1 MERMRKKLVALMLAG
16 VLFLQSAGMVYG
28 ADFSDGTGVEVYGD
42 SENFSDSDG
51 NTGEEQ
57 FLGGMDEEQ
66 KVQEEVPDEE
76 NEQDAESATAT
87 PISGTCGENLKWKF
101 ENGVLTISGKG
112 WMNLPKYDHYHSQST
127 VPWFEFIND
136 IEKVVIK
143 QGVRNIGNGAFAD
156 CNRLISITIPNSVES
171 IGADAFFGCSR
182 LANIT
187 IPSSVKSIMDGA
199 FSRCSGLTNI
209 TIPDKITKIE
219 AGTFTECSGLKNV
232 IIPNNVTNIES
243 HAFSGCSGLTNVTI
257 PNSVTSI
264 GMYAFSVCTRLT
276 NVTIPNGVTSISDY
290 AFCSCSGLTRIKLP
304 NSLTYIGEHVFSG
317 CSGLTSITLP
327 SGLTRI
333 SMGTFSGCSG
343 LTRIKLPN
351 SLMHIENGAFSKCSG
366 LTSITIPNSVE
377 SIGAD
382 AFNGCNG
389 LTSITLPSGVTSI
402 GTRTFS
408 GCSGLMS
415 ITLPSNVE
423 NVGTNAFSECSRL
436 TSITLPRNV
445 KSIESYAFSGCSSL
459 INVYYEGNEL
469 AWEKI
474 NIDSHNKYLINAK
487 IHYNSSVPS
496 STKKFSLKV
505 SNGAVV
511 LGKDNSI
518 FTEYEASAAG
528 KADSEGKQIKWE
540 SSNPSVAK
548 IDQKSTG
555 LIVNQD
561 GSSGSA
567 WINLLTYD
575 VGKTVITGTS
585 VDGRTASVT
594 INVEP
599 ELRKTSSTFNISEK
613 TAVTVCSVQLKN
625 GNKQY
630 LESFMKSLKV
640 QDTGSYLAGTYVKI
654 DKTEY
659 QISDDGKTAD
669 LICTFTPI
677 GDGNEASEITCTSP
691 NGQSISISIGKESI
705 GTFNR
710 DIDQYVLSEVKKY
723 TNNKF
728 YAQYDAIMSAK
739 TSGDE
744 KLRRLNELF
753 SNAGIT
759 DVKEGVQYISDVSSH
774 QRSYRYLTTNEI
786 YCAYNFLEW
795 LYDGTLGNLRRG
807 LLYAD
812 GLIFNGEIF
821 DYTDLSTF
829 TEADYPGVKKNKA
842 LLKKILEMDNSNIG
856 TTTFKNANTLAKYLK
871 NILSLNGIKS
881 TDEMNRVMDE
891 IVNCTSAEKL
901 NGLQNQFVELLSKE
915 LKHNNKGTVYFDGE
929 LFSKALGKSAK
940 ILKFGGALAE
950 DITAV
955 INLESDLEKYNKNS
969 RFLQNIYQ
977 NKDVSF
983 EMRLAAYRIE
993 YELKTG
999 YYYQLTSILGDIMD
1013 FGVDVLYTDKSI
1025 VSEYLN
1031 KAGISSETTGL
1042 FGDAFSTIKFAT
1054 FVSNIVVDMGD
1065 FVKQAAYTQGYGELS
1080 ALYSLKLENDKNAF
1094 LNRQSYENAWTFFE
1108 DYTML
1113 WNLRKM
1119 GEEQYLGMNEV
1130 KMYLFSKVPTLNY
1143 DMKVEIVKDTLS
1155 ELEKCKFNI
1164 PSQYTIPAS
1173 IQYSEKAVIHCPV
1186 NVAVCLKNGKQIAY
1200 LKDGIE
1206 SDVTNSYG
1214 RFAVVREAYSGEYVK
1229 VVCLKDKENVEFKII
1244 GTADGKMQMEFATSD
1259 DKTTGNIY
1267 KISEVTVSSKSVIQT
1282 TVSDIVNKNVYYVD
1296 KDGDGKV
1303 DEKGNFVVTDDT
1315 SCNPVP
1321 TPLPTITV
1329 TPTPTSSPIHKP
1341 VTPNLKMVIP
1351 TYNVITFKWSAV
1363 SNADGYQVYRKVNSG
1378 KWKSVKTTTGLVYK
1392 DKDTKAGYKYS
1403 YTVKT
1408 YKLIDGKK
1416 VYSGYDK
1423 KGLSGKLNT
1432 TVSLKIKNNTVSVSW
1447 KKTNGASG
1455 YYIYRATSKKGK
1467 YSKIKIITSGKTLK
1481 YTDKKVKK
1489 GKTYYY
1495 KVVPFRKISGKAV
1508 KGASSAVKS
1517 IAFKKKDVKPTESQ
1531 SSAWKYPE
1539 AVQKL
1544 IDYLIKNGQ
1553 EWTDSSNGTN
1563 YMIISPK
1570 VGNGSVTLQYQKA
1583 RGDQKSMLWMAY
1595 SVNEEI
1601 NSQNREVITLFWGEG
1616 YQLDN
1621 SKGEISV
1628 DYRINNNDNS
1638 VEGKMAA
1645 NDFTKETNVR
1655 FYGNNLKDYTLK
1667 QISEKGNKLLQEA
1680 LPLFESCL
1688 KQGDSGVT
1696 MKDLGFKKYN
1706 FH

>member
-1 MERMRKKLVALMLAG
+1 MKRMKKKLMALMLSG
-16 VLFLQSAGMVYG
+16 VLVLQSAGMAHG
-28 ADFSDGTGVEVYGD
+28 ADFSDETGVEVYGD
-42 SENFSDSDG
+42 SEEFSDSDG
-51 NTGEEQ
+51 NTAEEQ
-57 FLGGMDEEQ
+57 FTGGLDEEQ
-66 KVQEEVPDEE
+66 KVQEEAPDGE
-76 NEQDAESATAT
+76 NEQDAESATASPT
-87 PISGTCGENLKWKF
+87 SGTCGKNLKW
-101 ENGVLTISGKG
+101 EWDNGTLTISGIG
-112 WMNLPKYDHYHSQST
+112 EMTDYNALDSA
-127 VPWFEFIND
+127 PWDFVKSD
-136 IEKVVIK
+136 IKKIEIK
-143 QGVRNIGNGAFAD
+143 AGVTRIGNWAFY
-156 CNRLISITIPNSVES
+156 
-171 IGADAFFGCSR
+171 GCGGLMS
-182 LANIT
+182 IT
-187 IPSSVKSIMDGA
+187 IPSSVM
-199 FSRCSGLTNI
+199 
-209 TIPDKITKIE
+209 
-219 AGTFTECSGLKNV
+219 
-232 IIPNNVTNIES
+232 
-243 HAFSGCSGLTNVTI
+243 
-257 PNSVTSI
+257 SI
-264 GMYAFSVCTRLT
+264 GNHVFTNCSKLT
-276 NVTIPNGVTSISDY
+276 DITIPNGVTSIEDW
-290 AFCSCSGLTRIKLP
+290 AFDGCIGLMRITIP
-304 NSLTYIGEHVFSG
+304 NSVMSIGDMAFYACG
-317 CSGLTSITLP
+317 KLTSITIP
-327 SGLTRI
+327 SRVENIGDGAFEKCIGLTKI
-333 SMGTFSGCSG
+333 TIPDNVTSIGAAAFAGC
-343 LTRIKLPN
+343 I
-351 SLMHIENGAFSKCSG
+351 G
-366 LTSITIPNSVE
+366 LTSITIPNRVE
-377 SIGAD
+377 NIEFNTFKNCSGLRSIRVTNSITNIESGA
-382 AFNGCNG
+382 FYGCNG
-389 LTSITLPSGVTSI
+389 L
-402 GTRTFS
+402 
-408 GCSGLMS
+408 
-415 ITLPSNVE
+415 
-423 NVGTNAFSECSRL
+423 
-436 TSITLPRNV
+436 
-445 KSIESYAFSGCSSL
+445 KD
-459 INVYYEGNEL
+459 VYYEGDEAEWKKIYINTWNESL
-469 AWEKI
+469 K
-474 NIDSHNKYLINAK
+474 KAK
-487 IHYNSSVPS
+487 IHYKSSAPS
-496 STKKFSLKV
+496 YDKKFSLKV

-511 LGKDNSI
+511 FGRDDAL
-518 FTEYEASAAG
+518 FVEYEAYASGMVA
-528 KADSEGKQIKWE
+528 SEGKQIKWE
-540 SSNPSVAK
+540 SSNPSVAE

-555 LIVNQD
+555 LIVSQD
-561 GSSGSA
+561 GSSGSG
-567 WINLLTYD
+567 WINLLTYG
-575 VGKTVITGTS
+575 VGSTVITGTS

-599 ELRKTSSTFNISEK
+599 ELRKTSSTFNISGK

-640 QDTGSYLAGTYVKI
+640 QDTGSYLAGTHVKI

-812 GLIFNGEIF
+812 GLIFNGEIY

-1200 LKDGIE
+1200 LKDGTE

-1244 GTADGKMQMEFATSD
+1244 GTADGTMQMEFATSD

-1267 KISEVTVSSKSVIQT
+1267 KIREVTVSSKSVIQT

-1341 VTPNLKMVIP
+1341 VTPNLKIVIP

-1392 DKDTKAGYKYS
+1392 DRDTKAGYKYF
-1403 YTVKT
+1403 YTVKA
-1408 YKLIDGKK
+1408 YKLINGKK

-1432 TVSLKIKNNTVSVSW
+1432 TVSLKTKNNTVSVSW

-1467 YSKIKIITSGKTLK
+1467 YSKIKTITSGKTLK

-1517 IAFKKKDVKPTESQ
+1517 IAFKKKDAKPTELQ

-1539 AVQKL
+1539 AAQKL

-1595 SVNEEI
+1595 SVNEKI
-1601 NSQNREVITLFWGEG
+1601 NSQNREVITLSWREA

-1628 DYRINNNDNS
+1628 NYRINNNNNS

-1655 FYGNNLKDYTLK
+1655 FYSNNLKDYTLE
-1667 QISEKGNKLLQEA
+1667 QMSEKGNKLLQEA

-1688 KQGDSGVT
+1688 KKEDSSVT
-1696 MKDLGFKKYN
+1696 MKDLGFKNYN

>member
-1 MERMRKKLVALMLAG
+1 MKKKLMALVLSG

-28 ADFSDGTGVEVYGD
+28 ADFSDETGVEVYGD
-42 SENFSDSDG
+42 SEEFSDSDG

-57 FLGGMDEEQ
+57 FTGGLEEQ
-66 KVQEEVPDEE
+66 QNVQDEAPDGE
-76 NEQDAESATAT
+76 NEQNVESATASPT
-87 PISGTCGENLKWKF
+87 SGTCGENLKW
-101 ENGVLTISGKG
+101 ELDNGTLTISGTG
-112 WMNLPKYDHYHSQST
+112 RMYSYDESWL
-127 VPWFEFIND
+127 VPWYASNIN
-136 IEKVVIK
+136 IKKTVIK
-143 QGVRNIGNGAFAD
+143 RGV
-156 CNRLISITIPNSVES
+156 TS
-171 IGADAFFGCSR
+171 IGARAFEDCTS
-182 LANIT
+182 LTSIT
-187 IPSSVKSIMDGA
+187 IPSSV
-199 FSRCSGLTNI
+199 
-209 TIPDKITKIE
+209 TI
-219 AGTFTECSGLKNV
+219 
-232 IIPNNVTNIES
+232 
-243 HAFSGCSGLTNVTI
+243 
-257 PNSVTSI
+257 
-264 GMYAFSVCTRLT
+264 
-276 NVTIPNGVTSISDY
+276 ISDY
-290 AFCSCSGLTRIKLP
+290 AFYRC
-304 NSLTYIGEHVFSG
+304 
-317 CSGLTSITLP
+317 TS
-327 SGLTRI
+327 
-333 SMGTFSGCSG
+333 
-343 LTRIKLPN
+343 
-351 SLMHIENGAFSKCSG
+351 
-366 LTSITIPNSVE
+366 LTSITIPSSVTN
-377 SIGAD
+377 IGD
-382 AFNGCNG
+382 GAFEDCTS
-389 LTSITLPSGVTSI
+389 LTSITIPSSVTNIGDYAFYRCTSLTSI
-402 GTRTFS
+402 MIPSSVTNIGDYAFG
-408 GCSGLMS
+408 GCTS
-415 ITLPSNVE
+415 
-423 NVGTNAFSECSRL
+423 L
-436 TSITLPRNV
+436 TSIT
-445 KSIESYAFSGCSSL
+445 SITIPSSVTIIGVGAFEDCTSLTSITIPSSVTIIGSGAFEGCTSLTSITIPSSVTGIGNYAFYSCTSL
-459 INVYYEGNEL
+459 TDVYYEGSEVE
-469 AWEKI
+469 WKKI
-474 NIDSHNKYLINAK
+474 FISNDNGYLIKAK
-487 IHYNSSVPS
+487 IHYNSSAPS
-496 STKKFSLKV
+496 STKRFSLKV

-511 LGKDNSI
+511 FGKENALFVD
-518 FTEYEASAAG
+518 YEASDNG

-540 SSNPSVAK
+540 SSNPSVAE

-555 LIVNQD
+555 VIVSQD
-561 GSSGSA
+561 GNSGSG

-575 VGKTVITGTS
+575 VGSTVITGTS

-599 ELRKTSSTFNISEK
+599 ELRKTSSTFNISGK

-677 GDGNEASEITCTSP
+677 GDGNEASEITCTSL

-1173 IQYSEKAVIHCPV
+1173 IQYSEKAVIHCPI

-1392 DKDTKAGYKYS
+1392 DRDTKAGYKYS
-1403 YTVKT
+1403 YTVKA
-1408 YKLIDGKK
+1408 YKFIDGKK

-1432 TVSLKIKNNTVSVSW
+1432 TVSLKTKNNTVSVSW

-1467 YSKIKIITSGKTLK
+1467 YSKIKTITSGKTLK
-1481 YTDKKVKK
+1481 YIDKKVKS
-1489 GKTYYY
+1489 GKSYYY
-1495 KVVPFRKISGKAV
+1495 KVIPFRKINGKAV
-1508 KGASSAVKS
+1508 KGAYSKIKS
-1517 IAFKKKDVKPTESQ
+1517 IALREANMNPNSDG
-1531 SSAWKYPE
+1531 KYSI
-1539 AVQKL
+1539 AAQKL
-1544 IDYLIKNGQ
+1544 IDYLLKNG
-1553 EWTDSSNGTN
+1553 EKWKDSSGGIDYT
-1563 YMIISPK
+1563 IHHLE
-1570 VGNGSVTLQYQKA
+1570 VGNGSVTFQYQSA
-1583 RGDQKSMLWMAY
+1583 HDDQKSVLWMSY
-1595 SVNEEI
+1595 NLGLEI
-1601 NSQNREVITLFWGEG
+1601 NSKSRECITLQWLE
-1616 YQLDN
+1616 QDN
-1621 SKGEISV
+1621 SDFSRKNEILVNYMINGNDDSV
-1628 DYRINNNDNS
+1628 GISISADS
-1638 VEGKMAA
+1638 
-1645 NDFTKETNVR
+1645 FTRKSKIEFHNWS
-1655 FYGNNLKDYTLK
+1655 LKDYTLE
-1667 QISEKGNKLLQEA
+1667 QMNEKANKRLQEA
-1680 LPLFESCL
+1680 MPLFESCL
-1688 KQGDSGVT
+1688 KKGDSDVT
-1696 MKDLGFKKYN
+1696 MTDLGFTKYS
-1706 FH
+1706 F

>member
-1 MERMRKKLVALMLAG
+1 MVWEVLNSEKKFLLVGKLINYEIKNGRMKCMKKKLMALVLSG

-28 ADFSDGTGVEVYGD
+28 ADFSDETGVEVYGD
-42 SENFSDSDG
+42 SEEFSDSDG

-57 FLGGMDEEQ
+57 FTGGLEEQ
-66 KVQEEVPDEE
+66 QNVQDEAPDGE
-76 NEQDAESATAT
+76 NEQNVESATASPT
-87 PISGTCGENLKWKF
+87 SGTCGENLKW
-101 ENGVLTISGKG
+101 ELDNGTLTISGTG
-112 WMNLPKYDHYHSQST
+112 RMYSYDESWL
-127 VPWFEFIND
+127 VPWYASNIN
-136 IEKVVIK
+136 IKKTVIK
-143 QGVRNIGNGAFAD
+143 RGV
-156 CNRLISITIPNSVES
+156 TS
-171 IGADAFFGCSR
+171 IGARAFEDCTS
-182 LANIT
+182 LTSIT
-187 IPSSVKSIMDGA
+187 IPSSV
-199 FSRCSGLTNI
+199 
-209 TIPDKITKIE
+209 TI
-219 AGTFTECSGLKNV
+219 
-232 IIPNNVTNIES
+232 
-243 HAFSGCSGLTNVTI
+243 
-257 PNSVTSI
+257 
-264 GMYAFSVCTRLT
+264 
-276 NVTIPNGVTSISDY
+276 ISDY
-290 AFCSCSGLTRIKLP
+290 AFYRC
-304 NSLTYIGEHVFSG
+304 
-317 CSGLTSITLP
+317 TS
-327 SGLTRI
+327 
-333 SMGTFSGCSG
+333 
-343 LTRIKLPN
+343 
-351 SLMHIENGAFSKCSG
+351 
-366 LTSITIPNSVE
+366 LTSITIPSSVTN
-377 SIGAD
+377 IGD
-382 AFNGCNG
+382 GAFEDCTS
-389 LTSITLPSGVTSI
+389 LTSITIPSSVTNIGDYAFYRCTSLTSI
-402 GTRTFS
+402 MIPSSVTNIGDYAFG
-408 GCSGLMS
+408 GCTS
-415 ITLPSNVE
+415 
-423 NVGTNAFSECSRL
+423 L
-436 TSITLPRNV
+436 TSIT
-445 KSIESYAFSGCSSL
+445 SITIPSSVTIIGVGAFEDCTSLTSITIPSSVTIIGSGAFEGCTSLTSITIPSSVTGIGNYAFYSCTSL
-459 INVYYEGNEL
+459 TDVYYEGSEVE
-469 AWEKI
+469 WKKI
-474 NIDSHNKYLINAK
+474 FISNDNGYLIKAK
-487 IHYNSSVPS
+487 IHYNSSAPS
-496 STKKFSLKV
+496 STKRFSLKV

-511 LGKDNSI
+511 FGKENALFVD
-518 FTEYEASAAG
+518 YEASDNG

-540 SSNPSVAK
+540 SSNPSVAE

-555 LIVNQD
+555 VIVSQD
-561 GSSGSA
+561 GNSGSG

-575 VGKTVITGTS
+575 VGSTVITGTS

-599 ELRKTSSTFNISEK
+599 ELRKTSSTFNISGK

-677 GDGNEASEITCTSP
+677 GDGNEASEITCTSL

-1244 GTADGKMQMEFATSD
+1244 GTADGTMQMEFATSD

-1392 DKDTKAGYKYS
+1392 DRDTKAGYKYS
-1403 YTVKT
+1403 YTVKA
-1408 YKLIDGKK
+1408 YKFIDGKK

-1432 TVSLKIKNNTVSVSW
+1432 TVSLKTKNNTVSVSW

-1467 YSKIKIITSGKTLK
+1467 YSKIKTITSGKTLK
-1481 YTDKKVKK
+1481 YIDKKVKS
-1489 GKTYYY
+1489 GKSYYY
-1495 KVVPFRKISGKAV
+1495 KVIPFRKINGKAV
-1508 KGASSAVKS
+1508 KGAYSKIKS
-1517 IAFKKKDVKPTESQ
+1517 IALREANMNPNSDG
-1531 SSAWKYPE
+1531 KYSI
-1539 AVQKL
+1539 AAQKL
-1544 IDYLIKNGQ
+1544 IDYLLKNG
-1553 EWTDSSNGTN
+1553 EKWKDSSGGIDYT
-1563 YMIISPK
+1563 IHHLE
-1570 VGNGSVTLQYQKA
+1570 VGNGSVTFQYQSA
-1583 RGDQKSMLWMAY
+1583 HDDQKSVLWMSY
-1595 SVNEEI
+1595 NLGLEI
-1601 NSQNREVITLFWGEG
+1601 NSKSRECITLQWLE
-1616 YQLDN
+1616 QDN
-1621 SKGEISV
+1621 SDFSRKNEILVNYMINGNDDSV
-1628 DYRINNNDNS
+1628 GISISADS
-1638 VEGKMAA
+1638 
-1645 NDFTKETNVR
+1645 FTRKSKIEFHNWS
-1655 FYGNNLKDYTLK
+1655 LKDYTLE
-1667 QISEKGNKLLQEA
+1667 QMNEKANKRLQEA
-1680 LPLFESCL
+1680 MPLFESCL
-1688 KQGDSGVT
+1688 KKGDSDVT
-1696 MKDLGFKKYN
+1696 MTDLGFTKYS
-1706 FH
+1706 F

>member
-1 MERMRKKLVALMLAG
+1 MVWEVLNSEKKFLLVGKLINYEIKNGRMKCMKKKLMALVLSG

-28 ADFSDGTGVEVYGD
+28 ADFSDETGVEVYGD
-42 SENFSDSDG
+42 SEEFSDSDG

-57 FLGGMDEEQ
+57 FTGGLEEQ
-66 KVQEEVPDEE
+66 QNVQDEAPDGE
-76 NEQDAESATAT
+76 NEQNVESATASPT
-87 PISGTCGENLKWKF
+87 SGTCGENLKW
-101 ENGVLTISGKG
+101 ELDNGTLTISGTG
-112 WMNLPKYDHYHSQST
+112 RMYSYDESWL
-127 VPWFEFIND
+127 VPWYASNIN
-136 IEKVVIK
+136 IKKTVIK
-143 QGVRNIGNGAFAD
+143 RGV
-156 CNRLISITIPNSVES
+156 TS
-171 IGADAFFGCSR
+171 IGARAFEDCTS
-182 LANIT
+182 LTSIT
-187 IPSSVKSIMDGA
+187 IPSSV
-199 FSRCSGLTNI
+199 
-209 TIPDKITKIE
+209 TI
-219 AGTFTECSGLKNV
+219 
-232 IIPNNVTNIES
+232 
-243 HAFSGCSGLTNVTI
+243 
-257 PNSVTSI
+257 
-264 GMYAFSVCTRLT
+264 
-276 NVTIPNGVTSISDY
+276 ISDY
-290 AFCSCSGLTRIKLP
+290 AFYRC
-304 NSLTYIGEHVFSG
+304 
-317 CSGLTSITLP
+317 TS
-327 SGLTRI
+327 
-333 SMGTFSGCSG
+333 
-343 LTRIKLPN
+343 
-351 SLMHIENGAFSKCSG
+351 
-366 LTSITIPNSVE
+366 LTSITIPSSVTN
-377 SIGAD
+377 IGD
-382 AFNGCNG
+382 GAFEDCTS
-389 LTSITLPSGVTSI
+389 LTSITIPSSVTNIGDYAFYRCTSLTSI
-402 GTRTFS
+402 MIPSSVTNIGDYAFG
-408 GCSGLMS
+408 GCTS
-415 ITLPSNVE
+415 
-423 NVGTNAFSECSRL
+423 L
-436 TSITLPRNV
+436 TSIT
-445 KSIESYAFSGCSSL
+445 SITIPSSVTIIGVGAFEDCTSLTSITIPSSVTIIGSGAFEGCTSLTSITIPSSVTGIGNYAFYSCTSL
-459 INVYYEGNEL
+459 TDVYYEGSEVE
-469 AWEKI
+469 WKKI
-474 NIDSHNKYLINAK
+474 FISNDNGYLIKAK
-487 IHYNSSVPS
+487 IHYNSSAPS
-496 STKKFSLKV
+496 STKRFSLKV

-511 LGKDNSI
+511 FGKENALFVD
-518 FTEYEASAAG
+518 YEASDNG

-540 SSNPSVAK
+540 SSNPSVAE

-555 LIVNQD
+555 VIVSQD
-561 GSSGSA
+561 GNSGSG

-575 VGKTVITGTS
+575 VGSTVITGTS

-599 ELRKTSSTFNISEK
+599 ELRKTSSTFNISGK

-677 GDGNEASEITCTSP
+677 GDGNEASEITCTSL

-1200 LKDGIE
+1200 LKDGTE

-1244 GTADGKMQMEFATSD
+1244 GTADGTMQMEFATSD

-1267 KISEVTVSSKSVIQT
+1267 KIREVTVSSKSVIQT

-1392 DKDTKAGYKYS
+1392 DRDTKAGYKYS
-1403 YTVKT
+1403 YTVKA

-1432 TVSLKIKNNTVSVSW
+1432 TVSLKTKNNTVSVSW

-1467 YSKIKIITSGKTLK
+1467 YSKIKTITSGKTLK
-1481 YTDKKVKK
+1481 YIDKKVKS
-1489 GKTYYY
+1489 GKSYYY
-1495 KVVPFRKISGKAV
+1495 KVIPFRKINGKAV
-1508 KGASSAVKS
+1508 KGAYSKIKS
-1517 IAFKKKDVKPTESQ
+1517 IALREANMNPNSDG
-1531 SSAWKYPE
+1531 KYSI
-1539 AVQKL
+1539 AAQKL
-1544 IDYLIKNGQ
+1544 IDYLLKNG
-1553 EWTDSSNGTN
+1553 EKWKDSSGGIDYT
-1563 YMIISPK
+1563 IHHLE
-1570 VGNGSVTLQYQKA
+1570 VGNGSVTFQYQSA
-1583 RGDQKSMLWMAY
+1583 HDDQKSVLWMSY
-1595 SVNEEI
+1595 NLGLEI
-1601 NSQNREVITLFWGEG
+1601 NSKSRECITLQWLE
-1616 YQLDN
+1616 QDN
-1621 SKGEISV
+1621 SDFSRKNEILVNYMINGNDDSV
-1628 DYRINNNDNS
+1628 GISISADS
-1638 VEGKMAA
+1638 
-1645 NDFTKETNVR
+1645 FTRKSKIEFHNWS
-1655 FYGNNLKDYTLK
+1655 LKDYTLE
-1667 QISEKGNKLLQEA
+1667 QMNEKANKRLQEA
-1680 LPLFESCL
+1680 MPLFESCL
-1688 KQGDSGVT
+1688 KKGDSDVT
-1696 MKDLGFKKYN
+1696 MTDLGFTKYS
-1706 FH
+1706 F

>member
-1 MERMRKKLVALMLAG
+1 MKRKLMALMLAG
-16 VLFLQSAGMVYG
+16 IMVIQSAGTSWAAEFTDGVNVEYG
-28 ADFSDGTGVEVYGD
+28 DFSENGNEEAFSDKQTETEDLEDDSLEKNLTEESEAPAMASGDTSDENVEVLFD
-42 SENFSDSDG
+42 N
-51 NTGEEQ
+51 
-57 FLGGMDEEQ
+57 
-66 KVQEEVPDEE
+66 
-76 NEQDAESATAT
+76 
-87 PISGTCGENLKWKF
+87 GT
-101 ENGVLTISGKG
+101 LTISGNGMITQTSVKDCG
-112 WMNLPKYDHYHSQST
+112 HSLN
-127 VPWFEFIND
+127 E
-136 IEKVVIK
+136 IK
-143 QGVRNIGNGAFAD
+143 SIIIKRGITSIGSGAFYG
-156 CNRLISITIPNSVES
+156 CNSLNSIE
-171 IGADAFFGCSR
+171 
-182 LANIT
+182 
-187 IPSSVKSIMDGA
+187 
-199 FSRCSGLTNI
+199 
-209 TIPDKITKIE
+209 
-219 AGTFTECSGLKNV
+219 
-232 IIPNNVTNIES
+232 
-243 HAFSGCSGLTNVTI
+243 I

-264 GMYAFSVCTRLT
+264 GQ
-276 NVTIPNGVTSISDY
+276 
-290 AFCSCSGLTRIKLP
+290 
-304 NSLTYIGEHVFSG
+304 
-317 CSGLTSITLP
+317 
-327 SGLTRI
+327 
-333 SMGTFSGCSG
+333 
-343 LTRIKLPN
+343 
-351 SLMHIENGAFSKCSG
+351 GAFYGCRS
-366 LTSITIPNSVE
+366 LNRIEIPNSVTGIGKSVFNGCYSLNRIE
-377 SIGAD
+377 IPNSVTSIGQG
-382 AFNGCNG
+382 AFNGCRSLNRIEIPN
-389 LTSITLPSGVTSI
+389 SVTSI
-402 GTRTFS
+402 GDS
-408 GCSGLMS
+408 
-415 ITLPSNVE
+415 
-423 NVGTNAFSECSRL
+423 
-436 TSITLPRNV
+436 
-445 KSIESYAFSGCSSL
+445 AFSGCSSL
-459 INVYYEGNEL
+459 TDVYYTGNKTQ
-469 AWEKI
+469 WEKV
-474 NIDSHNKYLINAK
+474 NIISYGNTQLSKAT
-487 IHYNSSVPS
+487 IHYNSTI
-496 STKKFSLKV
+496 STNKKFNLSIK
-505 SNGAVV
+505 SPAI
-511 LGKDNSI
+511 LGNQNSI
-518 FTEYEASAAG
+518 SVDFEASTPGNVANEE
-528 KADSEGKQIKWE
+528 KAITWK
-540 SSNPSVAK
+540 SSNPAIAE
-548 IDQKSTG
+548 IDKNTTG
-555 LIVNQD
+555 LIDSVD
-561 GSSGSA
+561 GNSA
-567 WINLLTYD
+567 FGWINLVTYD
-575 VGKTVITGTS
+575 IGEVTITGTTQ
-585 VDGRTASVT
+585 DGRTASVT

-599 ELRKTSSTFNISEK
+599 KLQSKNSTFNISEK
-613 TAVTVCSVQLKN
+613 TAVTICSVQLKN

-677 GDGNEASEITCTSP
+677 GDGNESSEITCTSP

-929 LFSKALGKSAK
+929 LFSKALGKSVK

-1013 FGVDVLYTDKSI
+1013 FGVDMLYTDKSI

-1080 ALYSLKLENDKNAF
+1080 ALYSLKLEDDKNAF

-1244 GTADGKMQMEFATSD
+1244 GTTDGTMQMEFAKSD

-1282 TVSDIVNKNVYYVD
+1282 TVSDIVNKNVYYID

-1403 YTVKT
+1403 YTVKA
-1408 YKLIDGKK
+1408 YKLINGKK

-1432 TVSLKIKNNTVSVSW
+1432 TVSLKTKNNTVLIGW

-1455 YYIYRATSKKGK
+1455 YYIYRATSKNGK
-1467 YSKIKIITSGKTLK
+1467 YSKIKTITSGKTLK
-1481 YTDKKVKK
+1481 YTDKKVKL

-1495 KVVPFRKISGKAV
+1495 KVIPFKKISGKSV
-1508 KGASSAVKS
+1508 KSASSEIKS
-1517 IAFKKKDVKPTESQ
+1517 IVLKKIDSKPI
-1531 SSAWKYPE
+1531 SSPDSTWE
-1539 AVQKL
+1539 NSAVAQKL
-1544 IDYLIKNGQ
+1544 ISYLKKNGMKW
-1553 EWTDSSNGTN
+1553 EDSNGGTN
-1563 YMIISPK
+1563 YTIHYLK
-1570 VGNGSVTLQYQKA
+1570 VGKGSVTLQYQNA
-1583 RGDQKSMLWMAY
+1583 HGDQKSMLWMSY
-1595 SVNEEI
+1595 SLNLEI
-1601 NSQNREVITLFWGEG
+1601 NSKNREVVTLFWGD
-1616 YQLDN
+1616 QFN
-1621 SKGEISV
+1621 SKDSKENKVNI
-1628 DYRINNNDNS
+1628 DYRVNSNDNS
-1638 VEGKMAA
+1638 VVGSILTSS
-1645 NDFTKETNVR
+1645 FTEKSKVK
-1655 FYGNNLKDYTLK
+1655 FYNNYLKDYTLE
-1667 QISEKGNKLLQEA
+1667 QMSEKGNSCLQEA

-1688 KQGDSGVT
+1688 KKGDSGVT
-1696 MKDLGFKKYN
+1696 MADLGFTKYN
-1706 FH
+1706 FSN

>member
-1 MERMRKKLVALMLAG
+1 MVWEVLNSEKKFLLVGKLINYEIKNGRMKCMKKKLMALVLSG

-28 ADFSDGTGVEVYGD
+28 ADFSDETGVEVYGD
-42 SENFSDSDG
+42 SEEFSDSDG

-57 FLGGMDEEQ
+57 FTGGLEEQ
-66 KVQEEVPDEE
+66 QNVQDEAPDGE
-76 NEQDAESATAT
+76 NEQNVESATASPT
-87 PISGTCGENLKWKF
+87 SGTCGENLKW
-101 ENGVLTISGKG
+101 ELDNGTLTISGTG
-112 WMNLPKYDHYHSQST
+112 RMYSYDESWL
-127 VPWFEFIND
+127 VPWYASNIN
-136 IEKVVIK
+136 IKKTVIK
-143 QGVRNIGNGAFAD
+143 RGV
-156 CNRLISITIPNSVES
+156 TS
-171 IGADAFFGCSR
+171 IGARAFEDCTS
-182 LANIT
+182 LTSIT
-187 IPSSVKSIMDGA
+187 IPSSV
-199 FSRCSGLTNI
+199 TNI
-209 TIPDKITKIE
+209 
-219 AGTFTECSGLKNV
+219 G
-232 IIPNNVTNIES
+232 
-243 HAFSGCSGLTNVTI
+243 
-257 PNSVTSI
+257 
-264 GMYAFSVCTRLT
+264 
-276 NVTIPNGVTSISDY
+276 DY
-290 AFCSCSGLTRIKLP
+290 AFG
-304 NSLTYIGEHVFSG
+304 G
-317 CSGLTSITLP
+317 CTSLTSITSITIP
-327 SGLTRI
+327 SSVTIIGV
-333 SMGTFSGCSG
+333 
-343 LTRIKLPN
+343 
-351 SLMHIENGAFSKCSG
+351 GAFEDCTS
-366 LTSITIPNSVE
+366 LTSITIPSSVTI
-377 SIGAD
+377 IGSG
-382 AFNGCNG
+382 AFEGCTS
-389 LTSITLPSGVTSI
+389 LTSITIPSSVTGI
-402 GTRTFS
+402 G
-408 GCSGLMS
+408 
-415 ITLPSNVE
+415 N
-423 NVGTNAFSECSRL
+423 
-436 TSITLPRNV
+436 
-445 KSIESYAFSGCSSL
+445 YAFYSCTSL
-459 INVYYEGNEL
+459 TDVYYEGSEVE
-469 AWEKI
+469 WKKI
-474 NIDSHNKYLINAK
+474 FISNDNGYLIKAK
-487 IHYNSSVPS
+487 IHYNSSAPS
-496 STKKFSLKV
+496 STKRFSLKV

-511 LGKDNSI
+511 FGKENALFVD
-518 FTEYEASAAG
+518 YEASDNG

-540 SSNPSVAK
+540 SSNPSVAE

-555 LIVNQD
+555 VIVSQD
-561 GSSGSA
+561 GNSGSG

-575 VGKTVITGTS
+575 VGSTVITGTS

-599 ELRKTSSTFNISEK
+599 ELRKTSSTFNISGK

-677 GDGNEASEITCTSP
+677 GDGNEASEITCTSL

-1392 DKDTKAGYKYS
+1392 DRDTKAGYKYS
-1403 YTVKT
+1403 YTVKA
-1408 YKLIDGKK
+1408 YKFIDGKK

-1432 TVSLKIKNNTVSVSW
+1432 TVSLKTKNNTVSVSW

-1467 YSKIKIITSGKTLK
+1467 YSKIKTITSGKTLK
-1481 YTDKKVKK
+1481 YIDKKVKS
-1489 GKTYYY
+1489 GKSYYY
-1495 KVVPFRKISGKAV
+1495 KVIPFRKINGKAV
-1508 KGASSAVKS
+1508 KGAYSKIKS
-1517 IAFKKKDVKPTESQ
+1517 IALREANMNPNSDG
-1531 SSAWKYPE
+1531 KYSI
-1539 AVQKL
+1539 AAQKL
-1544 IDYLIKNGQ
+1544 IDYLLKNG
-1553 EWTDSSNGTN
+1553 EKWKDSSGGIDYT
-1563 YMIISPK
+1563 IHHLE
-1570 VGNGSVTLQYQKA
+1570 VGNGSVTFQYQSA
-1583 RGDQKSMLWMAY
+1583 HDDQKSVLWMSY
-1595 SVNEEI
+1595 NLGLEI
-1601 NSQNREVITLFWGEG
+1601 NSKSRECITLQWLE
-1616 YQLDN
+1616 QDN
-1621 SKGEISV
+1621 SDFSRKNEILVNYMINGNDDSV
-1628 DYRINNNDNS
+1628 GISISADS
-1638 VEGKMAA
+1638 
-1645 NDFTKETNVR
+1645 FTRKSKIEFHNWS
-1655 FYGNNLKDYTLK
+1655 LKDYTLE
-1667 QISEKGNKLLQEA
+1667 QMNEKANKRLQEA
-1680 LPLFESCL
+1680 MPLFESCL
-1688 KQGDSGVT
+1688 KKGDSDVT
-1696 MKDLGFKKYN
+1696 MTDLGFTKYS
-1706 FH
+1706 F

>member
-1 MERMRKKLVALMLAG
+1 MVWEVLNSEKKFLLVGKLINYEIKNGRMKCMKKKLMALVLSG

-28 ADFSDGTGVEVYGD
+28 ADFSDETGVEVYGD
-42 SENFSDSDG
+42 SEEFSDSDG

-57 FLGGMDEEQ
+57 FTGGLEEQ
-66 KVQEEVPDEE
+66 QNVQDEAPDGE
-76 NEQDAESATAT
+76 NEQNVESATASPT
-87 PISGTCGENLKWKF
+87 SGTCGENLKW
-101 ENGVLTISGKG
+101 ELDNGTLTISGTG
-112 WMNLPKYDHYHSQST
+112 RMYSYDESWL
-127 VPWFEFIND
+127 VPWYASNIN
-136 IEKVVIK
+136 IKKTVIK
-143 QGVRNIGNGAFAD
+143 RGV
-156 CNRLISITIPNSVES
+156 TS
-171 IGADAFFGCSR
+171 IGARAFEDCTS
-182 LANIT
+182 LTSIT
-187 IPSSVKSIMDGA
+187 IPSSV
-199 FSRCSGLTNI
+199 
-209 TIPDKITKIE
+209 TI
-219 AGTFTECSGLKNV
+219 
-232 IIPNNVTNIES
+232 
-243 HAFSGCSGLTNVTI
+243 
-257 PNSVTSI
+257 
-264 GMYAFSVCTRLT
+264 
-276 NVTIPNGVTSISDY
+276 ISDY
-290 AFCSCSGLTRIKLP
+290 AFYRC
-304 NSLTYIGEHVFSG
+304 
-317 CSGLTSITLP
+317 TS
-327 SGLTRI
+327 
-333 SMGTFSGCSG
+333 
-343 LTRIKLPN
+343 
-351 SLMHIENGAFSKCSG
+351 
-366 LTSITIPNSVE
+366 LTSITIPSSVTI
-377 SIGAD
+377 IGD
-382 AFNGCNG
+382 GAFEDCTS
-389 LTSITLPSGVTSI
+389 LTSITIPSSVMNIGDYAFYRCTSLTSI
-402 GTRTFS
+402 MIPSSVTNIGDYAFG
-408 GCSGLMS
+408 GCTS
-415 ITLPSNVE
+415 
-423 NVGTNAFSECSRL
+423 L
-436 TSITLPRNV
+436 TSIT
-445 KSIESYAFSGCSSL
+445 SIMIPSSVTIIGVGAFEDCTSLTSITIPSSVTIIGSGAFEGCTSLTSITIPSSVTGIGNYAFYSCTSL
-459 INVYYEGNEL
+459 TDVYYEGSEVE
-469 AWEKI
+469 WKKI
-474 NIDSHNKYLINAK
+474 FISNDNGYLIKAK
-487 IHYNSSVPS
+487 IHYNSSAPS
-496 STKKFSLKV
+496 STKRFSLKV

-511 LGKDNSI
+511 FGKENALFVD
-518 FTEYEASAAG
+518 YEASDNG

-540 SSNPSVAK
+540 SSNPSVAE

-555 LIVNQD
+555 VIVSQD
-561 GSSGSA
+561 GNSGSG

-575 VGKTVITGTS
+575 VGSTVITGTS

-599 ELRKTSSTFNISEK
+599 ELRKTSSTFNISGK

-677 GDGNEASEITCTSP
+677 GDGNEASEITCTSL

-1392 DKDTKAGYKYS
+1392 DRDTKAGYKYS
-1403 YTVKT
+1403 YTVNA
-1408 YKLIDGKK
+1408 YKFIDGKK

-1432 TVSLKIKNNTVSVSW
+1432 TVSLKTKNNTVSVSW

-1467 YSKIKIITSGKTLK
+1467 YSKIKTITSGKTLK
-1481 YTDKKVKK
+1481 YIDKKVKS
-1489 GKTYYY
+1489 GKSYYY
-1495 KVVPFRKISGKAV
+1495 KVIPFRKINGKAV
-1508 KGASSAVKS
+1508 KGAYSKIKS
-1517 IAFKKKDVKPTESQ
+1517 IALREANMNPNSDG
-1531 SSAWKYPE
+1531 KYSI
-1539 AVQKL
+1539 AAQKL
-1544 IDYLIKNGQ
+1544 IDYLLKNG
-1553 EWTDSSNGTN
+1553 EKWKDSSGGIDYT
-1563 YMIISPK
+1563 IHHLE
-1570 VGNGSVTLQYQKA
+1570 VGNGSVTFQYQSA
-1583 RGDQKSMLWMAY
+1583 HDDQKSVLWMSY
-1595 SVNEEI
+1595 NLGLEI
-1601 NSQNREVITLFWGEG
+1601 NSKSRECITLQWLE
-1616 YQLDN
+1616 QDN
-1621 SKGEISV
+1621 SDFSRKNEILVNYMINGNDDSV
-1628 DYRINNNDNS
+1628 GISISADS
-1638 VEGKMAA
+1638 
-1645 NDFTKETNVR
+1645 FTRKSKIEFHNWS
-1655 FYGNNLKDYTLK
+1655 LKDYTLE
-1667 QISEKGNKLLQEA
+1667 QMNEKANKRLQEA
-1680 LPLFESCL
+1680 MPLFESCL
-1688 KQGDSGVT
+1688 KKGDSDVT
-1696 MKDLGFKKYN
+1696 MTDLGFTKYS
-1706 FH
+1706 F

>member
-1 MERMRKKLVALMLAG
+1 MVWEVLNSEKKFLLVGKLINYEIKNGRMKCMKKKLMALVLSG

-28 ADFSDGTGVEVYGD
+28 ADFSDETGVEVYGD
-42 SENFSDSDG
+42 SEEFSDSDG

-57 FLGGMDEEQ
+57 FTGGLEEQ
-66 KVQEEVPDEE
+66 QNVQDEAPDGE
-76 NEQDAESATAT
+76 NEQNVESATASPT
-87 PISGTCGENLKWKF
+87 SGTCGENLKW
-101 ENGVLTISGKG
+101 ELDNGTLTISGTG
-112 WMNLPKYDHYHSQST
+112 RMYSYDESWL
-127 VPWFEFIND
+127 VPWYASNIN
-136 IEKVVIK
+136 IKKTVIK
-143 QGVRNIGNGAFAD
+143 RGV
-156 CNRLISITIPNSVES
+156 TS
-171 IGADAFFGCSR
+171 IGARAFEDCTS
-182 LANIT
+182 LTSIT
-187 IPSSVKSIMDGA
+187 IPSSV
-199 FSRCSGLTNI
+199 
-209 TIPDKITKIE
+209 TI
-219 AGTFTECSGLKNV
+219 
-232 IIPNNVTNIES
+232 
-243 HAFSGCSGLTNVTI
+243 
-257 PNSVTSI
+257 
-264 GMYAFSVCTRLT
+264 
-276 NVTIPNGVTSISDY
+276 ISDY
-290 AFCSCSGLTRIKLP
+290 AFYRC
-304 NSLTYIGEHVFSG
+304 
-317 CSGLTSITLP
+317 TS
-327 SGLTRI
+327 
-333 SMGTFSGCSG
+333 
-343 LTRIKLPN
+343 
-351 SLMHIENGAFSKCSG
+351 
-366 LTSITIPNSVE
+366 LTSITIPSSVTN
-377 SIGAD
+377 IGD
-382 AFNGCNG
+382 GAFEDCTS
-389 LTSITLPSGVTSI
+389 LTSITIPSSVTNIGDYAFYRCTSLTSI
-402 GTRTFS
+402 MIPSSVTNIGDYAFG
-408 GCSGLMS
+408 GCTS
-415 ITLPSNVE
+415 
-423 NVGTNAFSECSRL
+423 L
-436 TSITLPRNV
+436 TSIT
-445 KSIESYAFSGCSSL
+445 SITIPSSVTIIGVGAFEDCTSLTSITIPSSVTIIGSGAFEGCTSLTSITIPSSVTGIGNYAFYSCTSL
-459 INVYYEGNEL
+459 TDVYYEGSEVE
-469 AWEKI
+469 WKKI
-474 NIDSHNKYLINAK
+474 FISNDNGYLIKAK
-487 IHYNSSVPS
+487 IHYNSSAPS
-496 STKKFSLKV
+496 STKRFSLKV

-511 LGKDNSI
+511 FGKENALFVD
-518 FTEYEASAAG
+518 YEASDNG

-540 SSNPSVAK
+540 SSNPSVAE

-555 LIVNQD
+555 VIVSQD
-561 GSSGSA
+561 GNSGSG

-575 VGKTVITGTS
+575 VGSTVITGTS

-599 ELRKTSSTFNISEK
+599 ELRKTSSTFNISGK

-677 GDGNEASEITCTSP
+677 GDGNEASEITCTSL

-1392 DKDTKAGYKYS
+1392 DRDTKAGYKYS
-1403 YTVKT
+1403 YTVKA
-1408 YKLIDGKK
+1408 YKFIDGKK

-1432 TVSLKIKNNTVSVSW
+1432 TVSLKTKNNTVSVSW

-1467 YSKIKIITSGKTLK
+1467 YSKIKTITSGKTLK
-1481 YTDKKVKK
+1481 YIDKKVKS
-1489 GKTYYY
+1489 GKSYYY
-1495 KVVPFRKISGKAV
+1495 KVIPFRKINGKAV
-1508 KGASSAVKS
+1508 KGAYSKIKS
-1517 IAFKKKDVKPTESQ
+1517 IALREANMNPNSDG
-1531 SSAWKYPE
+1531 KYSI
-1539 AVQKL
+1539 AAQKL
-1544 IDYLIKNGQ
+1544 IDYLLKNG
-1553 EWTDSSNGTN
+1553 EKWKDSSGGIDYT
-1563 YMIISPK
+1563 IHHLE
-1570 VGNGSVTLQYQKA
+1570 VGNGSVTFQYQSA
-1583 RGDQKSMLWMAY
+1583 HDDQKSVLWMSY
-1595 SVNEEI
+1595 NLGLEI
-1601 NSQNREVITLFWGEG
+1601 NSKSRECITLQWLE
-1616 YQLDN
+1616 QDN
-1621 SKGEISV
+1621 SDFSRKNEILVNYMINGNDDSV
-1628 DYRINNNDNS
+1628 GISISADS
-1638 VEGKMAA
+1638 
-1645 NDFTKETNVR
+1645 FTRKSKIEFHNWS
-1655 FYGNNLKDYTLK
+1655 LKDYTLE
-1667 QISEKGNKLLQEA
+1667 QMNEKANKRLQEA
-1680 LPLFESCL
+1680 MPLFESCL
-1688 KQGDSGVT
+1688 KKGDSDVT
-1696 MKDLGFKKYN
+1696 MTDLGFTKYS
-1706 FH
+1706 F

>member
-1 MERMRKKLVALMLAG
+1 MKKKLMALVLSG

-28 ADFSDGTGVEVYGD
+28 ADFSDETGVEVYGD
-42 SENFSDSDG
+42 SEEFSDSDG

-57 FLGGMDEEQ
+57 FTGGLEEQ
-66 KVQEEVPDEE
+66 QNVQDEAPDGE
-76 NEQDAESATAT
+76 NEQNVESATASPT
-87 PISGTCGENLKWKF
+87 SGTCGENLKW
-101 ENGVLTISGKG
+101 ELDNGTLTISGTG
-112 WMNLPKYDHYHSQST
+112 RMYSYDESWL
-127 VPWFEFIND
+127 VPWYASNIN
-136 IEKVVIK
+136 IKKTVIK
-143 QGVRNIGNGAFAD
+143 RGV
-156 CNRLISITIPNSVES
+156 TS
-171 IGADAFFGCSR
+171 IGARAFEDCTS
-182 LANIT
+182 LTSIT
-187 IPSSVKSIMDGA
+187 IPSSVTNIGDGA
-199 FSRCSGLTNI
+199 FEDC
-209 TIPDKITKIE
+209 
-219 AGTFTECSGLKNV
+219 
-232 IIPNNVTNIES
+232 
-243 HAFSGCSGLTNVTI
+243 
-257 PNSVTSI
+257 TS
-264 GMYAFSVCTRLT
+264 
-276 NVTIPNGVTSISDY
+276 
-290 AFCSCSGLTRIKLP
+290 
-304 NSLTYIGEHVFSG
+304 
-317 CSGLTSITLP
+317 
-327 SGLTRI
+327 
-333 SMGTFSGCSG
+333 
-343 LTRIKLPN
+343 
-351 SLMHIENGAFSKCSG
+351 
-366 LTSITIPNSVE
+366 LTSITIPSSVTNIGDYAFYRCTSLT
-377 SIGAD
+377 SIMIPSSVTNIGD
-382 AFNGCNG
+382 YAFGGCTS
-389 LTSITLPSGVTSI
+389 LTSIT
-402 GTRTFS
+402 
-408 GCSGLMS
+408 S
-415 ITLPSNVE
+415 ITIPSSVTIIG
-423 NVGTNAFSECSRL
+423 VGAFEDCTSL
-436 TSITLPRNV
+436 TSITIPSSVTIIGSGAFEGCTSLT
-445 KSIESYAFSGCSSL
+445 SITIPSSVTGIGNYAFYSCTSL
-459 INVYYEGNEL
+459 TDVYYEGSEVE
-469 AWEKI
+469 WKKI
-474 NIDSHNKYLINAK
+474 FISNDNGYLIKAK
-487 IHYNSSVPS
+487 IHYNSSAPS
-496 STKKFSLKV
+496 STKRFSLKV

-511 LGKDNSI
+511 FGKENALFVD
-518 FTEYEASAAG
+518 YEASDNG

-540 SSNPSVAK
+540 SSNPSVAE

-555 LIVNQD
+555 VIVSQD
-561 GSSGSA
+561 GNSGSG

-575 VGKTVITGTS
+575 VGSTVITGTS

-599 ELRKTSSTFNISEK
+599 ELRKTSSTFNISGK

-677 GDGNEASEITCTSP
+677 GDGNEASEITCTSL

-1173 IQYSEKAVIHCPV
+1173 IQYSEKAVIHCPI

-1392 DKDTKAGYKYS
+1392 DRDTKAGYKYS
-1403 YTVKT
+1403 YTVKA
-1408 YKLIDGKK
+1408 YKFIDGKK

-1432 TVSLKIKNNTVSVSW
+1432 TVSLKTKNNTVSVSW

-1467 YSKIKIITSGKTLK
+1467 YSKIKTITSGKTLK
-1481 YTDKKVKK
+1481 YIDKKVKS
-1489 GKTYYY
+1489 GKSYYY
-1495 KVVPFRKISGKAV
+1495 KVIPFRKINGKAV
-1508 KGASSAVKS
+1508 KGAYSKIKS
-1517 IAFKKKDVKPTESQ
+1517 IALREANMNPNSDG
-1531 SSAWKYPE
+1531 KYSI
-1539 AVQKL
+1539 AAQKL
-1544 IDYLIKNGQ
+1544 IDYLLKNG
-1553 EWTDSSNGTN
+1553 EKWKDSSGGIDYT
-1563 YMIISPK
+1563 IHHLE
-1570 VGNGSVTLQYQKA
+1570 VGNGSVTFQYQSA
-1583 RGDQKSMLWMAY
+1583 HDDQKSVLWMSY
-1595 SVNEEI
+1595 NLGLEI
-1601 NSQNREVITLFWGEG
+1601 NSKSRECITLQWLE
-1616 YQLDN
+1616 QDN
-1621 SKGEISV
+1621 SDFSRKNEILVNYMINGNDDSV
-1628 DYRINNNDNS
+1628 GISISADS
-1638 VEGKMAA
+1638 
-1645 NDFTKETNVR
+1645 FTRKSKIEFHNWS
-1655 FYGNNLKDYTLK
+1655 LKDYTLE
-1667 QISEKGNKLLQEA
+1667 QMNEKANKRLQEA
-1680 LPLFESCL
+1680 MPLFESCL
-1688 KQGDSGVT
+1688 KKGDSDVT
-1696 MKDLGFKKYN
+1696 MTDLGFTKYS
-1706 FH
+1706 F

>member
-1 MERMRKKLVALMLAG
+1 MKKKIIAWILSGIMILQPIAG
-16 VLFLQSAGMVYG
+16 VQA
-28 ADFSDGTGVEVYGD
+28 AEFSDGASGYFNEE
-42 SENFSDSDG
+42 ENNTEENRADDFLTNEDDVQFSDEQNSSVLSSKMLASIPDPEALDDGDEKTQELEVVTSD
-51 NTGEEQ
+51 N
-57 FLGGMDEEQ
+57 
-66 KVQEEVPDEE
+66 
-76 NEQDAESATAT
+76 S
-87 PISGTCGENLKWKF
+87 SGKCGDNVYWSF
-101 ENGVLTISGKG
+101 EKGILTISGNG
-112 WMNLPKYDHYHSQST
+112 DMYSFKYDYSP
-127 VPWFEFIND
+127 PWKKFESI
-136 IEKVVIK
+136 IETVVIE
-143 QGVRNIGNGAFAD
+143 QGISNIGNYAFYNYFD
-156 CNRLISITIPNSVES
+156 NLKTVMLPNSVVNIGKSAFCGCKSLETIALPDS
-171 IGADAFFGCSR
+171 ITNIGMDAFWGCRSLETITLPNGVTSIENGTFEECSNLKTIILPYGITSVGAD
-182 LANIT
+182 
-187 IPSSVKSIMDGA
+187 
-199 FSRCSGLTNI
+199 
-209 TIPDKITKIE
+209 
-219 AGTFTECSGLKNV
+219 
-232 IIPNNVTNIES
+232 
-243 HAFSGCSGLTNVTI
+243 AFSGCSNLGTI
-257 PNSVTSI
+257 VLPNSITSIGSWAFSGCRSLKTIALPNGITNIENSTFEECSSLETITLPNSLIHI
-264 GMYAFSVCTRLT
+264 GMYAFSKCSSLE
-276 NVTIPNGVTSISDY
+276 TIMLPDSI
-290 AFCSCSGLTRIKLP
+290 K
-304 NSLTYIGEHVFSG
+304 
-317 CSGLTSITLP
+317 SID
-327 SGLTRI
+327 I
-333 SMGTFSGCSG
+333 Y
-343 LTRIKLPN
+343 
-351 SLMHIENGAFSKCSG
+351 AFSKCSS
-366 LTSITIPNSVE
+366 LET
-377 SIGAD
+377 
-382 AFNGCNG
+382 
-389 LTSITLPSGVTSI
+389 ITLPHSMTVLCSL
-402 GTRTFS
+402 FD
-408 GCSGLMS
+408 GCSNLKTIMLPDRVQGIGMNTFRGCSSLET
-415 ITLPSNVE
+415 ITLPNSI
-423 NVGTNAFSECSRL
+423 
-436 TSITLPRNV
+436 TSIND
-445 KSIESYAFSGCSSL
+445 SAFSGCSSL
-459 INVYYEGNEL
+459 KDVYYSGREAE
-469 AWEKI
+469 W
-474 NIDSHNKYLINAK
+474 NKLNVTFDHDVT
-487 IHYNSSVPS
+487 IHYNSSSTS
-496 STKKFSLKV
+496 SSDKNFSLKV
-505 SNGAVV
+505 SKGAVV
-511 LGKDNSI
+511 LGKENSL
-518 FTEYEASAAG
+518 FTEYEASTAG

-540 SSNPSVAK
+540 SSNPSVAE

-613 TAVTVCSVQLKN
+613 TAVTICSVQLKN

-659 QISDDGKTAD
+659 QISDDGKIAD

-1080 ALYSLKLENDKNAF
+1080 ALYSLKLEKDKNAF

-1244 GTADGKMQMEFATSD
+1244 GTADGTMQMEFAKSD

-1282 TVSDIVNKNVYYVD
+1282 TVSDIVNKNVYYID

-1315 SCNPVP
+1315 SCNPMP

-1341 VTPNLKMVIP
+1341 VTPNLKIVIP

-1403 YTVKT
+1403 YTVKA
-1408 YKLIDGKK
+1408 YKLINGKK

-1432 TVSLKIKNNTVSVSW
+1432 TVSLKTKNNTVLIGW

-1455 YYIYRATSKKGK
+1455 YYIYRATSKNGK
-1467 YSKIKIITSGKTLK
+1467 YSKIKTITSGKTLK
-1481 YTDKKVKK
+1481 YTDKKVKL

-1495 KVVPFRKISGKAV
+1495 KVIPFKKISGKSV
-1508 KGASSAVKS
+1508 KSASSEIKS
-1517 IAFKKKDVKPTESQ
+1517 IVLKKIDSKPI
-1531 SSAWKYPE
+1531 SSPDSTWE
-1539 AVQKL
+1539 NSAVAQKL
-1544 IDYLIKNGQ
+1544 ISYLKKNGMKW
-1553 EWTDSSNGTN
+1553 EDSNGGTN
-1563 YMIISPK
+1563 YTIHYLK
-1570 VGNGSVTLQYQKA
+1570 VGKGSVTLQYQNA
-1583 RGDQKSMLWMAY
+1583 HGDQKSMLWMSY
-1595 SVNEEI
+1595 SLNLEI
-1601 NSQNREVITLFWGEG
+1601 NSKNREVVTLFWGD
-1616 YQLDN
+1616 QFN
-1621 SKGEISV
+1621 SKDSKENKVNI
-1628 DYRINNNDNS
+1628 DYRVNSNDNS
-1638 VEGKMAA
+1638 VVGSILTSS
-1645 NDFTKETNVR
+1645 FTEKSKVK
-1655 FYGNNLKDYTLK
+1655 FYNNYLKDYTLE
-1667 QISEKGNKLLQEA
+1667 QMSEKGNSCLQEA

-1688 KQGDSGVT
+1688 KKGDSGVT
-1696 MKDLGFKKYN
+1696 MADLGFTKYN
-1706 FH
+1706 FSN

>member
-1 MERMRKKLVALMLAG
+1 MVWEVLNSEKKFLLVGKLINYEIKNGRMKCMKKKLMALVLSG

-28 ADFSDGTGVEVYGD
+28 ADFSDETGVEVYGD
-42 SENFSDSDG
+42 SEEFSDSDG

-57 FLGGMDEEQ
+57 FTGGLEEQ
-66 KVQEEVPDEE
+66 QNVQDEAPDGE
-76 NEQDAESATAT
+76 NEQNVESATASPT
-87 PISGTCGENLKWKF
+87 SGTCGENLKW
-101 ENGVLTISGKG
+101 ELDNGTLTISGTG
-112 WMNLPKYDHYHSQST
+112 RMYSYDESWL
-127 VPWFEFIND
+127 VPWYASNIN
-136 IEKVVIK
+136 IKKTVIK
-143 QGVRNIGNGAFAD
+143 RGV
-156 CNRLISITIPNSVES
+156 TS
-171 IGADAFFGCSR
+171 IGARAFEDCTS
-182 LANIT
+182 LTSIT
-187 IPSSVKSIMDGA
+187 IPSSV
-199 FSRCSGLTNI
+199 
-209 TIPDKITKIE
+209 TI
-219 AGTFTECSGLKNV
+219 
-232 IIPNNVTNIES
+232 
-243 HAFSGCSGLTNVTI
+243 
-257 PNSVTSI
+257 
-264 GMYAFSVCTRLT
+264 
-276 NVTIPNGVTSISDY
+276 ISDY
-290 AFCSCSGLTRIKLP
+290 AFYRC
-304 NSLTYIGEHVFSG
+304 
-317 CSGLTSITLP
+317 TS
-327 SGLTRI
+327 
-333 SMGTFSGCSG
+333 
-343 LTRIKLPN
+343 
-351 SLMHIENGAFSKCSG
+351 
-366 LTSITIPNSVE
+366 LTSITIPSSVTN
-377 SIGAD
+377 IGD
-382 AFNGCNG
+382 GAFEDCTS
-389 LTSITLPSGVTSI
+389 LTSITIPSSVTNIGDYAFYRCTSLTSI
-402 GTRTFS
+402 MIPSSVTNIGDYAFG
-408 GCSGLMS
+408 GCTS
-415 ITLPSNVE
+415 
-423 NVGTNAFSECSRL
+423 L
-436 TSITLPRNV
+436 TSIT
-445 KSIESYAFSGCSSL
+445 SITIPSSVTIIGVGAFEDCTSLTSITIPSSVTIIGSGAFEGCTSLTSITIPSSVTGIGNYAFYSCTSL
-459 INVYYEGNEL
+459 TDVYYEGSEVE
-469 AWEKI
+469 WKKI
-474 NIDSHNKYLINAK
+474 FISNDNGYLIKAK
-487 IHYNSSVPS
+487 IHYNSSAPS
-496 STKKFSLKV
+496 STKRFSLKV

-511 LGKDNSI
+511 FGKENALFVD
-518 FTEYEASAAG
+518 YEASDNG

-540 SSNPSVAK
+540 SSNPSVAE

-555 LIVNQD
+555 VIVSQD
-561 GSSGSA
+561 GNSGSG

-575 VGKTVITGTS
+575 VGSTVITGTS

-599 ELRKTSSTFNISEK
+599 ELRKTSSTFNISGK

-677 GDGNEASEITCTSP
+677 GDGNEASEITCTSL

-1173 IQYSEKAVIHCPV
+1173 IQYSEKAVIHCPI

-1392 DKDTKAGYKYS
+1392 DRDTKAGYKYS
-1403 YTVKT
+1403 YTVKA
-1408 YKLIDGKK
+1408 YKFIDGKK

-1432 TVSLKIKNNTVSVSW
+1432 TVSLKTKNNTVSVSW

-1467 YSKIKIITSGKTLK
+1467 YSKIKTITSGKTLK
-1481 YTDKKVKK
+1481 YIDKKVKS
-1489 GKTYYY
+1489 GKSYYY
-1495 KVVPFRKISGKAV
+1495 KVIPFRKINGKAV
-1508 KGASSAVKS
+1508 KGAYSKIKS
-1517 IAFKKKDVKPTESQ
+1517 IALREANMNPNSDG
-1531 SSAWKYPE
+1531 KYSI
-1539 AVQKL
+1539 AAQKL
-1544 IDYLIKNGQ
+1544 IDYLLKNG
-1553 EWTDSSNGTN
+1553 EKWKDSSGGIDYT
-1563 YMIISPK
+1563 IHHLE
-1570 VGNGSVTLQYQKA
+1570 VGNGSVTFQYQSA
-1583 RGDQKSMLWMAY
+1583 HDDQKSVLWMSY
-1595 SVNEEI
+1595 NLGLEI
-1601 NSQNREVITLFWGEG
+1601 NSKSRECITLQWLE
-1616 YQLDN
+1616 QDN
-1621 SKGEISV
+1621 SDFSRKNEILVNYMINGNDDSV
-1628 DYRINNNDNS
+1628 GISISADS
-1638 VEGKMAA
+1638 
-1645 NDFTKETNVR
+1645 FTRKSKIEFHNWS
-1655 FYGNNLKDYTLK
+1655 LKDYTLE
-1667 QISEKGNKLLQEA
+1667 QMNEKANKRLQEA
-1680 LPLFESCL
+1680 MPLFESCL
-1688 KQGDSGVT
+1688 KKGDSDVT
-1696 MKDLGFKKYN
+1696 MTDLGFTKYS
-1706 FH
+1706 F

>member
-1 MERMRKKLVALMLAG
+1 MKRKLMALMLAG
-16 VLFLQSAGMVYG
+16 IMVIQSAGISW
-28 ADFSDGTGVEVYGD
+28 ATEFTDGVNEEYGD
-42 SENFSDSDG
+42 SSENGNEEAFSDEQTETEDLEDDSPEKDL
-51 NTGEEQ
+51 TEES
-57 FLGGMDEEQ
+57 
-66 KVQEEVPDEE
+66 EVPAMASGDTSDE
-76 NEQDAESATAT
+76 NVKVSFDN
-87 PISGTCGENLKWKF
+87 GT
-101 ENGVLTISGKG
+101 LTISGSGMITRTSVKG
-112 WMNLPKYDHYHSQST
+112 CGHSLNEIKTIIIKKGITSIGDYT
-127 VPWFEFIND
+127 FGECSSLNS
-136 IEKVVIK
+136 IE
-143 QGVRNIGNGAFAD
+143 
-156 CNRLISITIPNSVES
+156 ISNSVTS
-171 IGADAFFGCSR
+171 IGDNAFYLCHS
-182 LANIT
+182 LN
-187 IPSSVKSIMDGA
+187 SI
-199 FSRCSGLTNI
+199 
-209 TIPDKITKIE
+209 E
-219 AGTFTECSGLKNV
+219 
-232 IIPNNVTNIES
+232 
-243 HAFSGCSGLTNVTI
+243 I

-264 GMYAFSVCTRLT
+264 GDYAFRECSSLNNIEIPNSVTSIEGSAFYCCDSLNSIEIPNSVTSIGDNAFYKCSSLNRIEIPSSVTSIGDHAFLGCRSLNRIEISNGVTSIGDGVFSGCSSLNSIEIPNSVTSIGDYAFSGCNINRIEIP
-276 NVTIPNGVTSISDY
+276 NSVTSIGDGVFSGCSSLNRIEIPNGVTSIGD
-290 AFCSCSGLTRIKLP
+290 KM
-304 NSLTYIGEHVFSG
+304 FSG
-317 CSGLTSITLP
+317 CNSLNSIEIPSSVTSI
-327 SGLTRI
+327 RDWA
-333 SMGTFSGCSG
+333 FYGCRS
-343 LTRIKLPN
+343 LNSIK
-351 SLMHIENGAFSKCSG
+351 
-366 LTSITIPNSVE
+366 IPNSV
-377 SIGAD
+377 
-382 AFNGCNG
+382 
-389 LTSITLPSGVTSI
+389 TSIWDWA
-402 GTRTFS
+402 FMD
-408 GCSGLMS
+408 CSSL
-415 ITLPSNVE
+415 N
-423 NVGTNAFSECSRL
+423 
-436 TSITLPRNV
+436 
-445 KSIESYAFSGCSSL
+445 SIEISNSVTIIGDYAFSGCN
-459 INVYYEGNEL
+459 ITDVYYAGNKTQ
-469 AWEKI
+469 WEKVTI
-474 NIDSHNKYLINAK
+474 STCGNRQLLEAA
-487 IHYNSSVPS
+487 IHYNSTV
-496 STKKFSLKV
+496 STNKKFNLSIK
-505 SNGAVV
+505 SPAI
-511 LGKDNSI
+511 LGNQNSI
-518 FTEYEASAAG
+518 SVDFEASTPGSVANEE
-528 KADSEGKQIKWE
+528 KAITWK
-540 SSNPSVAK
+540 SSNPAIAE
-548 IDQKSTG
+548 IDKNTTG
-555 LIVNQD
+555 LIDSAD
-561 GSSGSA
+561 GNSA
-567 WINLLTYD
+567 FGWINLLTYD
-575 VGKTVITGTS
+575 IGEVTITGTTQ
-585 VDGRTASVT
+585 DGRTASVT

-599 ELRKTSSTFNISEK
+599 KLQSKNSTFNISEK
-613 TAVTVCSVQLKN
+613 TAVTICSVQLKN

-739 TSGDE
+739 ISGDE

-1200 LKDGIE
+1200 LKDGTE

-1244 GTADGKMQMEFATSD
+1244 GTADGTMQMEFATSD

-1267 KISEVTVSSKSVIQT
+1267 KIREVTVSSKSVIQT

-1341 VTPNLKMVIP
+1341 VTPNLKIVIP

-1392 DKDTKAGYKYS
+1392 DRDTKAGYKYS
-1403 YTVKT
+1403 YTVKA

-1432 TVSLKIKNNTVSVSW
+1432 TVSLKAKNNTVSVSW

-1467 YSKIKIITSGKTLK
+1467 YSKIKTIISGKTLK

-1517 IAFKKKDVKPTESQ
+1517 IAFKKKDAKPTESQ

-1539 AVQKL
+1539 AAQKL
-1544 IDYLIKNGQ
+1544 IDHLIKNGQ

-1601 NSQNREVITLFWGEG
+1601 NSQNREVITLSWCEA

-1628 DYRINNNDNS
+1628 NYRINNNNNS

-1655 FYGNNLKDYTLK
+1655 FYSNNLEDYTLE
-1667 QISEKGNKLLQEA
+1667 QMSEKGNKLLQEA

-1688 KQGDSGVT
+1688 KKEDSSVT
-1696 MKDLGFKKYN
+1696 MKDLGFKNYN

>member
-1 MERMRKKLVALMLAG
+1 MVWEVLNSEKKFLLVGKLINYEIKNGRMKCMKKKLMALVLSG

-28 ADFSDGTGVEVYGD
+28 ADFSDETGVEVYGD
-42 SENFSDSDG
+42 SEEFSDSDG

-57 FLGGMDEEQ
+57 FTGGLEEQ
-66 KVQEEVPDEE
+66 QNVQDEAPDGE
-76 NEQDAESATAT
+76 NEQNVESATASPT
-87 PISGTCGENLKWKF
+87 SGTCGENLKW
-101 ENGVLTISGKG
+101 ELDNGTLTISGTG
-112 WMNLPKYDHYHSQST
+112 RMYSYDESWL
-127 VPWFEFIND
+127 VPWYASNIN
-136 IEKVVIK
+136 IKKTVIK
-143 QGVRNIGNGAFAD
+143 RGV
-156 CNRLISITIPNSVES
+156 TS
-171 IGADAFFGCSR
+171 IGARAFEDCTS
-182 LANIT
+182 LTSIT
-187 IPSSVKSIMDGA
+187 IPSSV
-199 FSRCSGLTNI
+199 
-209 TIPDKITKIE
+209 TI
-219 AGTFTECSGLKNV
+219 
-232 IIPNNVTNIES
+232 
-243 HAFSGCSGLTNVTI
+243 
-257 PNSVTSI
+257 
-264 GMYAFSVCTRLT
+264 
-276 NVTIPNGVTSISDY
+276 ISDY
-290 AFCSCSGLTRIKLP
+290 AFYRC
-304 NSLTYIGEHVFSG
+304 
-317 CSGLTSITLP
+317 TS
-327 SGLTRI
+327 
-333 SMGTFSGCSG
+333 
-343 LTRIKLPN
+343 
-351 SLMHIENGAFSKCSG
+351 
-366 LTSITIPNSVE
+366 LTSITIPSSVTI
-377 SIGAD
+377 IGD
-382 AFNGCNG
+382 GAFEDCTS
-389 LTSITLPSGVTSI
+389 LTSITIPSSVMNIGDYAFYRCTSLTSI
-402 GTRTFS
+402 MIPSSVTNIGDYAFG
-408 GCSGLMS
+408 GCTS
-415 ITLPSNVE
+415 
-423 NVGTNAFSECSRL
+423 L
-436 TSITLPRNV
+436 TSIT
-445 KSIESYAFSGCSSL
+445 SIMIPSSVTIIGVGAFEDCTSLTSITIPSSVTIIGSGAFEGCTSLTSITIPSSVTGIGNYAFYSCTSL
-459 INVYYEGNEL
+459 TDVYYEGSEVE
-469 AWEKI
+469 WKKI
-474 NIDSHNKYLINAK
+474 FISNDNGYLIKAK
-487 IHYNSSVPS
+487 IHYNSSAPS
-496 STKKFSLKV
+496 STKRFSLKV

-511 LGKDNSI
+511 FGKENALFVD
-518 FTEYEASAAG
+518 YEASDNG

-540 SSNPSVAK
+540 SSNPSVAE

-555 LIVNQD
+555 VIVSQD
-561 GSSGSA
+561 GNSGSG

-575 VGKTVITGTS
+575 VGSTVITGTS

-599 ELRKTSSTFNISEK
+599 ELRKTSSTFNISGK

-677 GDGNEASEITCTSP
+677 GDGNEASEITCTSL

-1392 DKDTKAGYKYS
+1392 DRDTKAGYKYS
-1403 YTVKT
+1403 YTVKA
-1408 YKLIDGKK
+1408 YKFIDGKK

-1432 TVSLKIKNNTVSVSW
+1432 TVSLKTKNNTVSVSW

-1467 YSKIKIITSGKTLK
+1467 YSKIKTITSGKTLK
-1481 YTDKKVKK
+1481 YIDKKVKS
-1489 GKTYYY
+1489 GKSYYY
-1495 KVVPFRKISGKAV
+1495 KVIPFRKINGKAV
-1508 KGASSAVKS
+1508 KGAYSKIKS
-1517 IAFKKKDVKPTESQ
+1517 IALREANMNPNSDG
-1531 SSAWKYPE
+1531 KYSI
-1539 AVQKL
+1539 AAQKL
-1544 IDYLIKNGQ
+1544 IDYLLKNG
-1553 EWTDSSNGTN
+1553 EKWKDSSGGIDYT
-1563 YMIISPK
+1563 IHHLE
-1570 VGNGSVTLQYQKA
+1570 VGNGSVTFQYQSA
-1583 RGDQKSMLWMAY
+1583 HDDQKSVLWMSY
-1595 SVNEEI
+1595 NLGLEI
-1601 NSQNREVITLFWGEG
+1601 NSKSRECITLQWLE
-1616 YQLDN
+1616 QDN
-1621 SKGEISV
+1621 SDFSRKNEILVNYMINGNDDSV
-1628 DYRINNNDNS
+1628 GISISADS
-1638 VEGKMAA
+1638 
-1645 NDFTKETNVR
+1645 FTRKSKIEFHNWS
-1655 FYGNNLKDYTLK
+1655 LKDYTLE
-1667 QISEKGNKLLQEA
+1667 QMNEKANKRLQEA
-1680 LPLFESCL
+1680 MPLFESCL
-1688 KQGDSGVT
+1688 KKGDSDVT
-1696 MKDLGFKKYN
+1696 MTDLGFTKYS
-1706 FH
+1706 F

>member
-1392 DKDTKAGYKYS
+1392 DRDAKAGYKYS
-1403 YTVKT
+1403 YTVKA
-1408 YKLIDGKK
+1408 YKFIDGKK

-1432 TVSLKIKNNTVSVSW
+1432 TVSLKTKNNTVSVSW

-1467 YSKIKIITSGKTLK
+1467 YSKIKTITSGKTLK
-1481 YTDKKVKK
+1481 YIDKKVKS
-1489 GKTYYY
+1489 GKSYYY
-1495 KVVPFRKISGKAV
+1495 KVIPFRKINGKAV
-1508 KGASSAVKS
+1508 KGAYSKIKS
-1517 IAFKKKDVKPTESQ
+1517 IALREANMNPNSDG
-1531 SSAWKYPE
+1531 KYSI
-1539 AVQKL
+1539 AAQKL
-1544 IDYLIKNGQ
+1544 IDYLLKNG
-1553 EWTDSSNGTN
+1553 EKWKDSSGGIDYT
-1563 YMIISPK
+1563 IHHLE
-1570 VGNGSVTLQYQKA
+1570 VGNGSVTFQYQSA
-1583 RGDQKSMLWMAY
+1583 HDDQKSVLWMSY
-1595 SVNEEI
+1595 NLGLEI
-1601 NSQNREVITLFWGEG
+1601 NSKSRECITLQWLE
-1616 YQLDN
+1616 QDN
-1621 SKGEISV
+1621 SDFSRKNEILVNYMINGNDDSV
-1628 DYRINNNDNS
+1628 GISISADS
-1638 VEGKMAA
+1638 
-1645 NDFTKETNVR
+1645 FTRKSKIEFHNWS
-1655 FYGNNLKDYTLK
+1655 LKDYTLE
-1667 QISEKGNKLLQEA
+1667 QMNEKANKRLQEA
-1680 LPLFESCL
+1680 MPLFESCL
-1688 KQGDSGVT
+1688 KKGDSDVT
-1696 MKDLGFKKYN
+1696 MTDLGFTKYS
-1706 FH
+1706 F

>member
-1 MERMRKKLVALMLAG
+1 MVWEVLDSGKKFLLVGKLINYEIKNGRMKCMKKKLMALVLSG

-28 ADFSDGTGVEVYGD
+28 ADFSDETGVEVYGD
-42 SENFSDSDG
+42 SEEFSDSDG

-57 FLGGMDEEQ
+57 FTGGLEEQ
-66 KVQEEVPDEE
+66 QNVQDEAPDGE
-76 NEQDAESATAT
+76 NEQNVESATASPT
-87 PISGTCGENLKWKF
+87 SGTCGENLKW
-101 ENGVLTISGKG
+101 ELDNGTLTISGTG
-112 WMNLPKYDHYHSQST
+112 RMYSYDESWL
-127 VPWFEFIND
+127 VPWYASNIN
-136 IEKVVIK
+136 IKKTVIK
-143 QGVRNIGNGAFAD
+143 RGV
-156 CNRLISITIPNSVES
+156 TS
-171 IGADAFFGCSR
+171 IGARAFEDCTS
-182 LANIT
+182 LTSIT
-187 IPSSVKSIMDGA
+187 IPSSV
-199 FSRCSGLTNI
+199 
-209 TIPDKITKIE
+209 TI
-219 AGTFTECSGLKNV
+219 
-232 IIPNNVTNIES
+232 
-243 HAFSGCSGLTNVTI
+243 
-257 PNSVTSI
+257 
-264 GMYAFSVCTRLT
+264 
-276 NVTIPNGVTSISDY
+276 ISDY
-290 AFCSCSGLTRIKLP
+290 AFYRC
-304 NSLTYIGEHVFSG
+304 
-317 CSGLTSITLP
+317 TS
-327 SGLTRI
+327 
-333 SMGTFSGCSG
+333 
-343 LTRIKLPN
+343 
-351 SLMHIENGAFSKCSG
+351 
-366 LTSITIPNSVE
+366 LTSITIPSSVTN
-377 SIGAD
+377 IGD
-382 AFNGCNG
+382 GAFEDCTS
-389 LTSITLPSGVTSI
+389 LTSITIPSSVTNIGDYAFYRCTSLTSI
-402 GTRTFS
+402 MIPSSVTNIGDYAFG
-408 GCSGLMS
+408 GCTS
-415 ITLPSNVE
+415 
-423 NVGTNAFSECSRL
+423 L
-436 TSITLPRNV
+436 TSIT
-445 KSIESYAFSGCSSL
+445 SITIPSSVTIIGVGAFEDCTSLTSITIPSSVTIIGSGAFEGCTSLTSITIPSSVTGIGNYAFYSCTSL
-459 INVYYEGNEL
+459 TDVYYEGSEVE
-469 AWEKI
+469 WKKI
-474 NIDSHNKYLINAK
+474 FISNDNGYLIKAK
-487 IHYNSSVPS
+487 IHYNRSAPS
-496 STKKFSLKV
+496 STKRFSLKV

-511 LGKDNSI
+511 FGKENALFVD
-518 FTEYEASAAG
+518 YEASDNG

-540 SSNPSVAK
+540 SSNPSVAE

-555 LIVNQD
+555 VIVSQD
-561 GSSGSA
+561 GNSGSG

-575 VGKTVITGTS
+575 VGSTVITGTS

-599 ELRKTSSTFNISEK
+599 ELRKTSSTFNISGK

-677 GDGNEASEITCTSP
+677 GDGNEASEITCTSL
-691 NGQSISISIGKESI
+691 NGQSISISIVKESI

-1467 YSKIKIITSGKTLK
+1467 YSKIKTITSGKTLK
-1481 YTDKKVKK
+1481 YIDKKVKS
-1489 GKTYYY
+1489 GKSYYY
-1495 KVVPFRKISGKAV
+1495 KVIPFRKINGKAV
-1508 KGASSAVKS
+1508 KGAYSKIKS
-1517 IAFKKKDVKPTESQ
+1517 IALREANMNPNSDG
-1531 SSAWKYPE
+1531 KYSI
-1539 AVQKL
+1539 AAQKL
-1544 IDYLIKNGQ
+1544 IDYLLKNG
-1553 EWTDSSNGTN
+1553 EKWKDSSGGIDYT
-1563 YMIISPK
+1563 IHHLE
-1570 VGNGSVTLQYQKA
+1570 VGNGSVTFQYQSA
-1583 RGDQKSMLWMAY
+1583 HDDQKSVLWMSY
-1595 SVNEEI
+1595 NLGLEI
-1601 NSQNREVITLFWGEG
+1601 NSKSRECITLQWLE
-1616 YQLDN
+1616 QDN
-1621 SKGEISV
+1621 SDFSRKNEILVNYMINGNDDSV
-1628 DYRINNNDNS
+1628 GISISADS
-1638 VEGKMAA
+1638 
-1645 NDFTKETNVR
+1645 FTRKSKIEFHNWS
-1655 FYGNNLKDYTLK
+1655 LKDYTLE
-1667 QISEKGNKLLQEA
+1667 QMNEKANKRLQEA
-1680 LPLFESCL
+1680 MPLFESCL
-1688 KQGDSGVT
+1688 KKGDSDVT
-1696 MKDLGFKKYN
+1696 MTDLGFTKYS
-1706 FH
+1706 F

>member
-1 MERMRKKLVALMLAG
+1 MVWEVLNSEKKFLLVGKLINYEIKNGRMKCMKKKLMALVLSG

-28 ADFSDGTGVEVYGD
+28 ADFSDETGVEVYGD
-42 SENFSDSDG
+42 SEEFSDSDG

-57 FLGGMDEEQ
+57 FTGGLEEQ
-66 KVQEEVPDEE
+66 QNVQDEAPDGE
-76 NEQDAESATAT
+76 NEQNVESATASPT
-87 PISGTCGENLKWKF
+87 SGTCGENLKW
-101 ENGVLTISGKG
+101 ELDNGTLTISGTG
-112 WMNLPKYDHYHSQST
+112 RMYSYDESWL
-127 VPWFEFIND
+127 VPWYASNIN
-136 IEKVVIK
+136 IKKTVIK
-143 QGVRNIGNGAFAD
+143 RGV
-156 CNRLISITIPNSVES
+156 TI
-171 IGADAFFGCSR
+171 IGARAFEDCTS
-182 LANIT
+182 LTSIT
-187 IPSSVKSIMDGA
+187 IPSSV
-199 FSRCSGLTNI
+199 TNI
-209 TIPDKITKIE
+209 
-219 AGTFTECSGLKNV
+219 G
-232 IIPNNVTNIES
+232 
-243 HAFSGCSGLTNVTI
+243 
-257 PNSVTSI
+257 
-264 GMYAFSVCTRLT
+264 
-276 NVTIPNGVTSISDY
+276 DY
-290 AFCSCSGLTRIKLP
+290 AFG
-304 NSLTYIGEHVFSG
+304 G
-317 CSGLTSITLP
+317 CTSLTSITSITSITIP
-327 SGLTRI
+327 SSVTIIGV
-333 SMGTFSGCSG
+333 
-343 LTRIKLPN
+343 
-351 SLMHIENGAFSKCSG
+351 GAFEDCTS
-366 LTSITIPNSVE
+366 LTSITIPSSVTI
-377 SIGAD
+377 IGSG
-382 AFNGCNG
+382 AFEGCTS
-389 LTSITLPSGVTSI
+389 LTSITIPSSVTGI
-402 GTRTFS
+402 G
-408 GCSGLMS
+408 
-415 ITLPSNVE
+415 N
-423 NVGTNAFSECSRL
+423 
-436 TSITLPRNV
+436 
-445 KSIESYAFSGCSSL
+445 YAFYSCTSL
-459 INVYYEGNEL
+459 TDVYYEGSEVE
-469 AWEKI
+469 WKKI
-474 NIDSHNKYLINAK
+474 FISNDNGYLIKAK
-487 IHYNSSVPS
+487 IHYNSSAPS
-496 STKKFSLKV
+496 STKRFSLKV

-511 LGKDNSI
+511 FGKENALFVD
-518 FTEYEASAAG
+518 YEASDNG

-540 SSNPSVAK
+540 SSNPSVAE

-555 LIVNQD
+555 VIVSQD
-561 GSSGSA
+561 GNSGSG

-575 VGKTVITGTS
+575 VGSTVITGTS

-599 ELRKTSSTFNISEK
+599 ELRKTSSTFNISGK
-613 TAVTVCSVQLKN
+613 TVVTVCSVQLKN

-929 LFSKALGKSAK
+929 LFSKALGKSVK

-1013 FGVDVLYTDKSI
+1013 FGVDMLYTDKSI

-1080 ALYSLKLENDKNAF
+1080 ALYSLKLEDDKNAF

-1244 GTADGKMQMEFATSD
+1244 GTADGTMQMEFATSD

-1303 DEKGNFVVTDDT
+1303 DEKGSFVVTDDT

-1341 VTPNLKMVIP
+1341 VTPNLKIVIP

-1363 SNADGYQVYRKVNSG
+1363 SNVDGYQVYRKVNSG

-1392 DKDTKAGYKYS
+1392 DKNTKAGYKYS
-1403 YTVKT
+1403 YTVKA
-1408 YKLIDGKK
+1408 YKLINGKK

-1432 TVSLKIKNNTVSVSW
+1432 TVSLKAKNNTVLIGW

-1455 YYIYRATSKKGK
+1455 YYIYRATGK
-1467 YSKIKIITSGKTLK
+1467 NGKFSKIKTITSGKTLK
-1481 YTDKKVKK
+1481 YVDKKVKS
-1489 GKTYYY
+1489 GKSYYY
-1495 KVVPFRKISGKAV
+1495 RVIPFRKINGKAV
-1508 KGASSAVKS
+1508 KGAYSKIKS
-1517 IAFKKKDVKPTESQ
+1517 IALREANMNPNSNE
-1531 SSAWKYPE
+1531 KYSI
-1539 AVQKL
+1539 AAQKL
-1544 IDYLIKNGQ
+1544 IDYVLKNG
-1553 EWTDSSNGTN
+1553 EKWKDSNGGIDYTIH
-1563 YMIISPK
+1563 YFE
-1570 VGNGSVTLQYQKA
+1570 VGNGSVTFQYQSA
-1583 RGDQKSMLWMAY
+1583 HDDQKSVLWMSY
-1595 SVNEEI
+1595 NLGLEI
-1601 NSQNREVITLFWGEG
+1601 NSKSRECITLQWLE
-1616 YQLDN
+1616 QDN
-1621 SKGEISV
+1621 FDSSRKNEILVNYMINGNDDSVGISISADSFTRKSKIEFHNWS
-1628 DYRINNNDNS
+1628 
-1638 VEGKMAA
+1638 
-1645 NDFTKETNVR
+1645 
-1655 FYGNNLKDYTLK
+1655 LKDYTLE
-1667 QISEKGNKLLQEA
+1667 QMNEKANKRLQEA
-1680 LPLFESCL
+1680 MPLFESCL

>member
-1 MERMRKKLVALMLAG
+1 MVWEVLNSEKKFLLVGKLINYEIKNGRMKCMKKKLMALVLSG

-28 ADFSDGTGVEVYGD
+28 ADFSDETGVEVYGD
-42 SENFSDSDG
+42 SEEFSDSDG

-57 FLGGMDEEQ
+57 FTGGLEEQ
-66 KVQEEVPDEE
+66 QNVQDEAPDGE
-76 NEQDAESATAT
+76 NEQNVESATASPT
-87 PISGTCGENLKWKF
+87 SGTCGENLKW
-101 ENGVLTISGKG
+101 ELDNGTLTISGTG
-112 WMNLPKYDHYHSQST
+112 RMYSYDESWL
-127 VPWFEFIND
+127 VPWYASNIN
-136 IEKVVIK
+136 IKKTVIK
-143 QGVRNIGNGAFAD
+143 RGV
-156 CNRLISITIPNSVES
+156 TS
-171 IGADAFFGCSR
+171 IGARAFEDCTS
-182 LANIT
+182 LTSIT
-187 IPSSVKSIMDGA
+187 IPSSV
-199 FSRCSGLTNI
+199 
-209 TIPDKITKIE
+209 TI
-219 AGTFTECSGLKNV
+219 
-232 IIPNNVTNIES
+232 
-243 HAFSGCSGLTNVTI
+243 
-257 PNSVTSI
+257 
-264 GMYAFSVCTRLT
+264 
-276 NVTIPNGVTSISDY
+276 ISDY
-290 AFCSCSGLTRIKLP
+290 AFYRC
-304 NSLTYIGEHVFSG
+304 
-317 CSGLTSITLP
+317 TS
-327 SGLTRI
+327 
-333 SMGTFSGCSG
+333 
-343 LTRIKLPN
+343 
-351 SLMHIENGAFSKCSG
+351 
-366 LTSITIPNSVE
+366 LTSITIPSSVTI
-377 SIGAD
+377 IGD
-382 AFNGCNG
+382 GAFEDCTS
-389 LTSITLPSGVTSI
+389 LTSITIPSSVMNIGDYAFYRCTSLTSI
-402 GTRTFS
+402 MIPSSVTNIGDYAFG
-408 GCSGLMS
+408 GCTS
-415 ITLPSNVE
+415 
-423 NVGTNAFSECSRL
+423 L
-436 TSITLPRNV
+436 TSITSIMIPSSV
-445 KSIESYAFSGCSSL
+445 KIIGVGAFEDCTSLTSITIPSSVTIIGSGAFEGCTSLTSITIPSSVTGIGNYAFYSCTSL
-459 INVYYEGNEL
+459 TDVYYEGSEVE
-469 AWEKI
+469 WKKI
-474 NIDSHNKYLINAK
+474 FISNDNGYLIKAK
-487 IHYNSSVPS
+487 IHYNSSAPS
-496 STKKFSLKV
+496 STKRFSLKV

-511 LGKDNSI
+511 FGKENALFVD
-518 FTEYEASAAG
+518 YEASDNG

-540 SSNPSVAK
+540 SSNPSVAE

-555 LIVNQD
+555 VIVSQD
-561 GSSGSA
+561 GNSGSG

-575 VGKTVITGTS
+575 VGSTVITGTS

-599 ELRKTSSTFNISEK
+599 ELRKTSSTFNISGK

-677 GDGNEASEITCTSP
+677 GDGNEASEITCTSL

-1392 DKDTKAGYKYS
+1392 DRDTKAGYKYS
-1403 YTVKT
+1403 YTVKA
-1408 YKLIDGKK
+1408 YKFIDGKK

-1432 TVSLKIKNNTVSVSW
+1432 TVSLKTKNNTVSVSW

-1467 YSKIKIITSGKTLK
+1467 YSKIKTITSGKTLK
-1481 YTDKKVKK
+1481 YIDKKVKS
-1489 GKTYYY
+1489 GKSYYY
-1495 KVVPFRKISGKAV
+1495 KVIPFRKINGKAV
-1508 KGASSAVKS
+1508 KGAYSKIKS
-1517 IAFKKKDVKPTESQ
+1517 IALREANMNPNSDG
-1531 SSAWKYPE
+1531 KYSI
-1539 AVQKL
+1539 AAQKL
-1544 IDYLIKNGQ
+1544 IDYLLKNG
-1553 EWTDSSNGTN
+1553 EKWKDSSGGIDYT
-1563 YMIISPK
+1563 IHHLE
-1570 VGNGSVTLQYQKA
+1570 VGNGSVTFQYQSA
-1583 RGDQKSMLWMAY
+1583 HDDQKSVLWMSY
-1595 SVNEEI
+1595 NLGLEI
-1601 NSQNREVITLFWGEG
+1601 NSKSRECITLQWLE
-1616 YQLDN
+1616 QDN
-1621 SKGEISV
+1621 SDFSRKNEILVNYMINGNDDSV
-1628 DYRINNNDNS
+1628 GISISADS
-1638 VEGKMAA
+1638 
-1645 NDFTKETNVR
+1645 FTRKSKIEFHNWS
-1655 FYGNNLKDYTLK
+1655 LKDYTLE
-1667 QISEKGNKLLQEA
+1667 QMNEKANKRLQEA
-1680 LPLFESCL
+1680 MPLFESCL
-1688 KQGDSGVT
+1688 KKGDSDVT
-1696 MKDLGFKKYN
+1696 MTDLGFTKYS
-1706 FH
+1706 F